1 MQETT
6 FHIGFF
12 HPKTVV
18 YVEILRKE
26 WQGGNSSLEKHT
38 ESKVWKKSVQKNIR
52 ASKCCWLLTR
62 ID

>member
-38 ESKVWKKSVQKNIR
+38 ESSLEKVSAKKH
-52 ASKCCWLLTR
+52 
-62 ID
+62 